1 MFSPFTGERPQTP
14 QQRLDEFYRRLGQYH
29 SHMLMEKIEEL
40 EQLIGL
46 GDPERLPAYLRRQA
60 C

>member
-1 MFSPFTGERPQTP
+1 MNNE
-14 QQRLDEFYRRLGQYH
+14 QRRDEFYRRLGQYH
-29 SHMLMEKIEEL
+29 ADLLMERVEEL

-60 C
+60 T

>member
-1 MFSPFTGERPQTP
+1 MFSPFTGERPQTND
-14 QQRLDEFYRRLGQYH
+14 QRLEEFYRRWRAARLDT
-29 SHMLMEKIEEL
+29 LMDRVEEL

-60 C
+60 T

>member
-1 MFSPFTGERPQTP
+1 MNN
-14 QQRLDEFYRRLGQYH
+14 QQRRDEFYRRLGQYH

>member
-1 MFSPFTGERPQTP
+1 MNNE
-14 QQRLDEFYRRLGQYH
+14 QRRDEFYRRLGQYH
-29 SHMLMEKIEEL
+29 ADLLMERVEEL
-40 EQLIGL
+40 EELIGL